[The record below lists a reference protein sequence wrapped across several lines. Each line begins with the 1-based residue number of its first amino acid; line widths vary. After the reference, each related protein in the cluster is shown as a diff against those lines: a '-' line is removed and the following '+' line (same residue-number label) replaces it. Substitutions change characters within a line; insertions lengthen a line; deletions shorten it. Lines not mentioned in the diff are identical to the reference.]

1 MADMPAWCQSRLAAG
16 VAWEAAEAAV
26 QEEVAVADS
35 AVVVRAVRLE
45 APRAAVVRVEVLP
58 VVEVAGEAIAVVAG
72 RQAAVVVEVVLIAS
86 SADERQV
93 FGLASIGR

>member
-1 MADMPAWCQSRLAAG
+1 M
-16 VAWEAAEAAV
+16 
-26 QEEVAVADS
+26 ADS

-72 RQAAVVVEVVLIAS
+72 RQAAVVVVLIAS